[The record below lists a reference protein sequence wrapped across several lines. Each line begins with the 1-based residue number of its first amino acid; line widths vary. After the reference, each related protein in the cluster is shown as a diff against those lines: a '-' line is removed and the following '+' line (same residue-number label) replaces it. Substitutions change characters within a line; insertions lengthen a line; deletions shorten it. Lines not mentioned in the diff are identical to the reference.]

1 MSKWTDRISINER
14 GKLTIAALDPATK
27 ALGESIKLEAS
38 TDARLKIIDRRL
50 ALMDQWVYMDQKE
63 RDAYGTLKQFI
74 GQSMAD

>member
-38 TDARLKIIDRRL
+38 TEARLKLIDRRL
-50 ALMDQWVYMDQKE
+50 ALMDQWVYMDQPEKDE
-63 RDAYGTLKQFI
+63 YGSLKQFI
-74 GQSMAD
+74 GQSMGD